1 MDSMPG
7 TKEDVIKF
15 VHDNNVSIINLWFC
29 DILGKIKSFGIPP
42 AQLEVAFDEGLGFDG
57 SSVEGFA
64 RIYESDLVA
73 KPIPET
79 FAVFPWMVDGRR
91 TARMICDVLN
101 PDKTPYQGDPRHL
114 LKAAL
119 EKLAMD
125 GYTFTVGPELEYFY
139 FKSSDAT
146 ELLDP
151 AGYFDL
157 VPFDLGSEIRQE
169 TVHALQD
176 MGIPVEAAHH
186 EVAPSQ
192 HEIDLKYADALTMAD
207 RTMTYR
213 FLVKEVARQRG
224 IYATFMPKPVFAHNG
239 NGMHVHQSLFKNG
252 ENVFFSSDGSFN
264 LSDVGTGYLAGI
276 LRHCREMAAVT
287 NQWVNSYKRLVPG
300 YEAPIYVAWGQR
312 NRSALVRVPMYKPGK
327 AKATRVEFRCPD
339 PACNP
344 YLAFAVM
351 VAAGMKGV
359 QEKYTLPDPVE
370 EDIYLMGE
378 TERERRGIEVLPD
391 SLYAGLQVT
400 EQSEL
405 VRETLGEHV
414 FTKFLE
420 NKYIE
425 WDNYRVQVTEYEIDK
440 YLPIL

>member
-1 MDSMPG
+1 M
-7 TKEDVIKF
+7 
-15 VHDNNVSIINLWFC
+15 
-29 DILGKIKSFGIPP
+29 
-42 AQLEVAFDEGLGFDG
+42 
-57 SSVEGFA
+57 
-64 RIYESDLVA
+64 
-73 KPIPET
+73 
-79 FAVFPWMVDGRR
+79 
-91 TARMICDVLN
+91 
-101 PDKTPYQGDPRHL
+101 
-114 LKAAL
+114 
-119 EKLAMD
+119 
-125 GYTFTVGPELEYFY
+125 GPELEYFY

-157 VPFDLGSEIRQE
+157 VPFDLGSEIRQD

-192 HEIDLKYADALTMAD
+192 HEIDLKYADALAMAD

-224 IYATFMPKPVFAHNG
+224 IYATFMPKPVFAQNG

-252 ENVFFSSDGSFN
+252 ENVFFSSDGAFN
-264 LSDVGTGYLAGI
+264 LSDIGTGYLAGI
-276 LRHCREMAAVT
+276 LKHCREMAAVT
-287 NQWVNSYKRLVPG
+287 NQWVNSYKRLVAG

-359 QEKYTLPDPVE
+359 KEKYPLPDPVE
-370 EDIYLMGE
+370 EDIYLMSE

-391 SLYAGLQVT
+391 SLYSSLQVA

-405 VRETLGEHV
+405 VRKTLGEHV

>member
-1 MDSMPG
+1 MESG
-7 TKEDVIKF
+7 CETKEDVVKY

-29 DILGKIKSFGIPP
+29 DILGKIKSFGVPP
-42 AQLEVAFDEGLGFDG
+42 EQLEVAFDEGLGFDG

-64 RIYESDLVA
+64 RIYESDLIA
-73 KPIPET
+73 KPLPET
-79 FAVFPWMVDGRR
+79 FSVFPWMVDGRR

-101 PDKTPYQGDPRHL
+101 PDKTPYKGDPRHL
-114 LKAAL
+114 LKTAL
-119 EKLAMD
+119 KKLSRQ
-125 GYTFTVGPELEYFY
+125 GYTFNVGPELEYFY
-139 FKSSDAT
+139 FKSSDST

-169 TVHALQD
+169 TVHALQA

-213 FLVKEVARQRG
+213 FLVKEVARKQG
-224 IYATFMPKPVFAHNG
+224 IYATFMPKPVFAQNG
-239 NGMHVHQSLFKNG
+239 SGMHVHQSLFKNG
-252 ENVFFSSDGSFN
+252 DNVFFSKKGAYN
-264 LSDVGTGYLAGI
+264 LSPVGAGFLAGI
-276 LRHCREMAAVT
+276 LKHCRELVAVT
-287 NQWVNSYKRLVPG
+287 NQWVNSYKRLVAG
-300 YEAPIYVAWGQR
+300 YEAPVYVAWGQR

-327 AKATRVEFRCPD
+327 SKATRIEFRCPD

-344 YLAFAVM
+344 YLSFAVM

-359 QEKYTLPDPVE
+359 QKKYPLPAPVE
-370 EDIYLMGE
+370 EDIYMMSE
-378 TERERRGIEVLPD
+378 KERAKRGIDTLPD
-391 SLYAGLQVT
+391 SLYASLQIA

-425 WDNYRVQVTEYEIDK
+425 WDNYRVQVSEYEIEK
-440 YLPIL
+440 YLPVL